1 MSVSNF
7 VFSRAL
13 PNTQAAAKASVME
26 RKIRRDDRAIPDR
39 AAQKILQVGE
49 YGVLST
55 VSVDGQPYG
64 VPVSY
69 GYAGDVIYFHCA
81 LEGHKLENLSGNNKV
96 SFCVVGKTQVLPDKF
111 ATNYESV
118 IVFGQAFEVTD
129 AEKHTGL
136 VEILKKYSPAN
147 IDKGLRYI
155 EGDGDKARVYKIV
168 IESMTGK
175 ARKK

>member
-1 MSVSNF
+1 
-7 VFSRAL
+7 
-13 PNTQAAAKASVME
+13 ME
-26 RKIRRDDRAIPDR
+26 RKIRRTDRAIPDSD
-39 AAQKILQVGE
+39 AKEILQAGE

-55 VSVDGQPYG
+55 VSEDGQPYG

-69 GYAGDVIYFHCA
+69 SYVGDVIYFHCVPD
-81 LEGHKLENLSGNNKV
+81 GHKLENLSGNNRA

-129 AEKHTGL
+129 AEKQTGL
-136 VEILKKYSPAN
+136 VKILKKYSPGF

-175 ARKK
+175 AKRK

>member
-1 MSVSNF
+1 
-7 VFSRAL
+7 
-13 PNTQAAAKASVME
+13 ME
-26 RKIRRDDRAIPDR
+26 RKMRRTDRAIPDSEAKAILR
-39 AAQKILQVGE
+39 AGQ

-69 GYAGDVIYFHCA
+69 SYVGDAIYFHCA
-81 LEGHKLENLSGNNKV
+81 LEGHKLENLNSNNKV

-118 IVFGQAFEVTD
+118 IVFGKAFEVTD
-129 AEKHTGL
+129 DEKQAGL
-136 VEILKKYSPAN
+136 VELLKKYSPGF
-147 IDKGLRYI
+147 IEKGLRYI
-155 EGDGDKARVYKIV
+155 EGDGHKARVYKIA

-175 ARKK
+175 SRK

>member
-1 MSVSNF
+1 MTRTMR
-7 VFSRAL
+7 RA
-13 PNTQAAAKASVME
+13 
-26 RKIRRDDRAIPDR
+26 DRAIPDSE
-39 AAQKILQVGE
+39 AQHILQAGE

-55 VSVDGQPYG
+55 VSADGQPYG

-69 GYAGDVIYFHCA
+69 AYTGDAIYFHCA
-81 LEGHKLENLSGNNKV
+81 VEGHKLDNLNSNNRV
-96 SFCVVGKTQVLPDKF
+96 SFCVVGQTQVLPDKF

-129 AEKHTGL
+129 DEKQAGL
-136 VEILKKYSPAN
+136 IEILKKYSPGF

-155 EGDGDKARVYKIV
+155 DGDGRKARVYKIA

-175 ARKK
+175 SRKK

>member
-1 MSVSNF
+1 MTKTMR
-7 VFSRAL
+7 RA
-13 PNTQAAAKASVME
+13 
-26 RKIRRDDRAIPDR
+26 DRAIPDSE
-39 AAQKILQVGE
+39 AKEILQAGE

-69 GYAGDVIYFHCA
+69 SYAGDVIYFHCA
-81 LEGHKLENLSGNNKV
+81 PEGHKLENLSGNSRV

-118 IVFGQAFEVTD
+118 IVFGKAFEVTD
-129 AEKHTGL
+129 DEKHTGL
-136 VEILKKYSPAN
+136 VELLKKYSPGFME
-147 IDKGLRYI
+147 KSLRYI
-155 EGDGDKARVYKIV
+155 EGDSGQARVYRIV

-175 ARKK
+175 SRK